1 MIDQL
6 TSNSLSASFLLRSLT
21 SHQSHPHLLLNCG
34 VAEVECIRLGLLQ
47 WGAAPVRHCK
57 LPGPLLL
64 PRAKRGT
71 LLLEDV
77 HELNLNQQIAL
88 YDWMTEGCE
97 GLQIISITT
106 GALDG
111 LVKRGEFLEG
121 LYYRLNVVRLDI
133 KSTRP
138 VSAPMAAFSRQEAHH
153 GY

>member
-1 MIDQL
+1 MIEQL
-6 TSNSLSASFLLRSLT
+6 TSNSLSAAFLLRSLT
-21 SHQSHPHLLLNCG
+21 SHHSHPHLLLNCG

-64 PRAKRGT
+64 PRVRRGT

-77 HELNLNQQIAL
+77 HYLNLNQQIAL
-88 YDWMTEGCE
+88 YDWMTPGCD
-97 GLQIISITT
+97 GLQVISITT

-111 LVKRGEFLEG
+111 MVKRGEFLEG

-133 KSTRP
+133 KSTQP
-138 VSAPMAAFSRQEAHH
+138 VSPLRTAFQQLEAQH